1 MSFLQI
7 LLIFFVMVVIVY
19 IIMSVYAF
27 YKKNRSVTFDIKQLL
42 PKEHNAD
49 QYIIIDKS
57 NIPLSAQ
64 GNEYSI
70 SFWMFIKDYNYRYG
84 SNKTI
89 LYRGDKANTESNP
102 YIFLHPKTNDMT
114 IKVQL
119 QTDTIVGRPS
129 TQSVN
134 VREGFQPMPFEY
146 FNASNISG
154 NTVSESF
161 NPTDA
166 AGNPL
171 PTDPTN
177 SSSSAP
183 VGDVNSRLERIE
195 TQMQRLIG
203 MRPESTPTPSGGN
216 TSSSSNSGKSEEMPV
231 TYDECVV
238 ENIPLQKWTHVVVS
252 IFNNSVELY
261 LDGRLYKTCSLKGFP
276 KPNMQNMHVC
286 ANGGFNG
293 LISNLEYSNMT
304 LPAEEIYRK
313 YLMGPESTVGF
324 LGAIGDFFSRFIKVF
339 TE

>member
-1 MSFLQI
+1 MSFTQI
-7 LLIFFVMVVIVY
+7 LLIFFGMIVIVY
-19 IIMSVYAF
+19 IIMSIYAF
-27 YKKNRSVTFDIKQLL
+27 YKKNRAVTFDIKQLL
-42 PKEHNAD
+42 PKEHNAN
-49 QYIIIDKS
+49 QYLIIDKS

-84 SNKTI
+84 SNKTV
-89 LYRGDKANTESNP
+89 LYRGDKENKESNP

-134 VREGFQPMPFEY
+134 VREGFQPLPFEY

-161 NPTDA
+161 GVNDPPGTP
-166 AGNPL
+166 GPL
-171 PTDPTN
+171 DNSPGSTN
-177 SSSSAP
+177 AP

-203 MRPESTPTPSGGN
+203 MQAEKTPSPSGTNSDG
-216 TSSSSNSGKSEEMPV
+216 SNSDKKEEMPI

-238 ENIPLQKWTHVVVS
+238 ENIPLQKWTHVVIS
-252 IFNNSVELY
+252 IFNNSVEVY

-276 KPNMQNMHVC
+276 KPNVQNMHVC
-286 ANGGFNG
+286 ANGGFDG
-293 LISNLEYSNMT
+293 LIENIEYSNMT
-304 LPAEEIYRK
+304 LPADEIYRK

-324 LGAIGDFFSRFIKVF
+324 LGAIGNFFSRFIKVF